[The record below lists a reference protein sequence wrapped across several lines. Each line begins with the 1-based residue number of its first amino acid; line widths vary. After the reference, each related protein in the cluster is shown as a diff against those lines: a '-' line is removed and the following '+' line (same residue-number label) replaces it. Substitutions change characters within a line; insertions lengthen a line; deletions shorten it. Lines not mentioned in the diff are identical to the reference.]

1 MRLHRRT
8 HADRPGEHTGLT
20 RWVRNYFRDGQ
31 AGSPSKVGS
40 SPRQASTLAFD
51 TLMSSKGSSVQQTE
65 LLPLY
70 LQHQGHS
77 RTIVG
82 METSK
87 SGETHLLLFDP
98 GRCVRYSPWLD

>member
-1 MRLHRRT
+1 
-8 HADRPGEHTGLT
+8 
-20 RWVRNYFRDGQ
+20 
-31 AGSPSKVGS
+31 
-40 SPRQASTLAFD
+40 
-51 TLMSSKGSSVQQTE
+51 MSSKGSNVQQTE

-82 METSK
+82 METAK

-98 GRCVRYSPWLD
+98 GRYAGFDALG

>member
-1 MRLHRRT
+1 MRLPRHT
-8 HADRPGEHTGLT
+8 HADRTGEHTGLT

-31 AGSPSKVGS
+31 TGSASKIGS
-40 SPRQASTLAFD
+40 SPGQAPTSAFD
-51 TLMSSKGSSVQQTE
+51 TLMSSKGSNVQQTE

-82 METSK
+82 METVK

-98 GRCVRYSPWLD
+98 GRCVRFVPSLD